1 MPGPSRRT
9 QPGCGA
15 LSRNQEGVTQLP
27 SPWHSAQHQII
38 TDFHYQQRY
47 QHLPVTLQSGEIL
60 MFCPIRPLPAVL
72 WEEECMRKP
81 SVLGQGTPRTKE
93 RLVDALEVQEGHL

>member
-1 MPGPSRRT
+1 MRSIEQKPGWGDPI
-9 QPGCGA
+9 P
-15 LSRNQEGVTQLP
+15 LSV
-27 SPWHSAQHQII
+27 AQII
-38 TDFHYQQRY
+38 TDFHYQHY

-81 SVLGQGTPRTKE
+81 SVRGQGTPRTKQ